1 MSGNAQFANP
11 PPSINLPNMSV
22 PPPTATPNLSAPPPN
37 LTTINTSGGYQHRY
51 ANHRDGN
58 RGFFKPFRPYHAPK
72 VVAGGQ
78 DSLQDEF
85 DGKRLRKSVMR
96 KTVDYNAAII
106 KSLENRVWQR
116 DYRDRRAL
124 QPDVIYYP
132 DLLPPP
138 SYVDNPIN
146 AVTTRFVKTA
156 TNKMRCPIFCMAWT
170 PEGRRLVTGA
180 SSGEFTLWNG
190 LTFNFETIL
199 QAHDSPVRTMVW
211 SHNESWMVTG
221 DHAGY
226 VKYWQSNM
234 NNVKMFQA
242 HKEAIRGL
250 SFSPTDHK
258 LATCSDDGT
267 VRIWDFLRC
276 HEERILRG
284 HGADVKCVHWHPQK
298 SLVISGS
305 KDNQQ
310 PVKLWDPKTG
320 QSLATLH
327 AHKSTVM
334 DVKWNENGN
343 WLVTASRDHLL
354 KLFDLRNLSQ
364 EVQTFRGHKKEASS
378 VAWHPSHE
386 GLFCSGGSDG
396 AILFWHVGADKE
408 VGAIEQAHDSIVWTL
423 AWHPLGHILC
433 SGSNDHTSKFWTRN
447 RPGDLMRDKYNL
459 NTLPAGSA
467 GIDDHEI
474 ADEAAVIPGMGPE
487 DRISVEGEP
496 EDKNSGIPGLD
507 LDHTADEGKKFANKK
522 VPYSKPIPR
531 NFQAQWNE
539 MEAEDIEQV
548 EALNAFV
555 NQLIET
561 TPGAVPLNEVAPNA
575 IILYGKMIPVEPGS
589 KLAEAIGKGNDAINK
604 LVFSGEIEELR
615 DVVGPSEDVDEA
627 DEFLHDDGDIDYTK
641 VPDIDLPPPLP
652 SSKFAQ
658 NPELLKTL
666 NRGGKRKFDQLI
678 GWSDGGASDRTSKI
692 HQPVFGGSIT
702 EDSQSSD
709 TDLRFNVGNS
719 LKSNALS
726 GDGFHSSQDEDL
738 RRMAAGDM
746 RGMNRNDEDLR
757 FGGPGR
763 LSGNSDH
770 DMRNSYGDKD
780 FRQMS
785 HGFGMKKP
793 SSDGDPYGERDGRSR
808 WDDEKNRPDGS
819 RKSDF
824 PGSNFDKRDGMPM
837 GMSSMGNN
845 TPHMGNNMPHMGNM
859 PNHHNMQNINPNMPP
874 PIPSMVPHPNMTQ
887 HPNMQN
893 KNNPNMPPHPNM
905 QNMDGSMQ
913 HMMHHP
919 NMPPS
924 FGPNGPPPGNF
935 GPNFRPPNGNF
946 GPNQHFRPNPMVP
959 FAPNAGPF
967 NNNFQGPPNF
977 RGPNPGNSSNF
988 DRTGFGS
995 NFRGPNPGNQSQ
1007 SSGGPNNYNS
1017 GFGNFGGGGSGGG
1030 GGKNSHNRGMNR
1042 GSNDN
1047 MGRNNYNRGRGRDN
1061 DQSRGSGSRS
1071 RDNY

>member
-1 MSGNAQFANP
+1 MSGNIQFANP
-11 PPSINLPNMSV
+11 PPTVSLPNMSV
-22 PPPTATPNLSAPPPN
+22 PPPTTPNLSAPPPN
-37 LTTINTSGGYQHRY
+37 LTTINTSGSYQHRY
-51 ANHRDGN
+51 TNHREGN

-72 VVAGGQ
+72 IVTGGQ
-78 DSLQDEF
+78 ETLQDEF

-96 KTVDYNAAII
+96 KTVDYNSAII

-138 SYVDNPIN
+138 SYIDNPIN

-487 DRISVEGEP
+487 DRINADCESEE
-496 EDKNSGIPGLD
+496 KNGGIPGLD
-507 LDHTADEGKKFANKK
+507 LDHAVDEGKKFANKK

-539 MEAEDIEQV
+539 IEGEDEQV
-548 EALNAFV
+548 ELVNQFV

-561 TPGAVPLNEVAPNA
+561 TPGAVPLNEVTPNA
-575 IILYGKMIPVEPGS
+575 IILYGKMIPVESGS
-589 KLAEAIGKGNDAINK
+589 KLAQAISKGTDAINK
-604 LVFSGEIEELR
+604 LVFSGEVEELR
-615 DVVGPSEDVDEA
+615 ELVCPQA
-627 DEFLHDDGDIDYTK
+627 DMEVEEYLLDDKEIDFSK
-641 VPDIDLPPPLP
+641 VPNVNLPPPLP

-658 NPELLKTL
+658 NPELLKSL

-678 GWSDGGASDRTSKI
+678 GWSDGGASDRISKM
-692 HQPVFGGSIT
+692 HQPVFSGVIT
-702 EDSQSSD
+702 EDSQSND
-709 TDLRFNVGNS
+709 TDLRFSKSSLAAESNS
-719 LKSNALS
+719 
-726 GDGFHSSQDEDL
+726 FHSGQDEDH
-738 RRMAAGDM
+738 RRSGLHDLSRSN
-746 RGMNRNDEDLR
+746 RGDEDLR
-757 FGGPGR
+757 FNMSTGPGR
-763 LSGNSDH
+763 PSSVNEYDSRGN
-770 DMRNSYGDKD
+770 NFADKD
-780 FRQMS
+780 FRN
-785 HGFGMKKP
+785 FL
-793 SSDGDPYGERDGRSR
+793 SSKSLDDDDYDEREHDNVSGR
-808 WDDEKNRPDGS
+808 WDDEEADGS
-819 RKSDF
+819 RGKLDSTF
-824 PGSNFDKRDGMPM
+824 GNNFDKRDNGVAM
-837 GMSSMGNN
+837 G
-845 TPHMGNNMPHMGNM
+845 MGNNMHGPMAGIPHL

-874 PIPSMVPHPNMTQ
+874 PMPSLVPHPNMSQ
-887 HPNMQN
+887 HPSMQG
-893 KNNPNMPPHPNM
+893 KPPHPGMPGIDGPMPPHMMPPHPNM
-905 QNMDGSMQ
+905 
-913 HMMHHP
+913 HP
-919 NMPPS
+919 G
-924 FGPNGPPPGNF
+924 FGLNGPPPGGF
-935 GPNFRPPNGNF
+935 GPNFRPPPPNSNF
-946 GPNQHFRPNPMVP
+946 GPNHFRPNPMLP
-959 FAPNAGPF
+959 FGPNQGPPPF
-967 NNNFQGPPNF
+967 GNNFQGPPNF
-977 RGPNPGNSSNF
+977 RGPNVAPMNF
-988 DRTGFGS
+988 DRPSFGP
-995 NFRGPNPGNQSQ
+995 NFRGQTPQGQL
-1007 SSGGPNNYNS
+1007 NNFNS
-1017 GFGNFGGGGSGGG
+1017 NFGNFGKNGPNRGISRGGG
-1030 GGKNSHNRGMNR
+1030 
-1042 GSNDN
+1042 D
-1047 MGRNNYNRGRGRDN
+1047 MGRGGYNNRGRGRDN
-1061 DQSRGSGSRS
+1061 DQSRGGRG

>member
-1 MSGNAQFANP
+1 
-11 PPSINLPNMSV
+11 MSV
-22 PPPTATPNLSAPPPN
+22 PPPSAPNLSAPPPN
-37 LTTINTSGGYQHRY
+37 LTTINTSGSYQHRY
-51 ANHRDGN
+51 TNHREGA

-78 DSLQDEF
+78 DTLQDEF

-96 KTVDYNAAII
+96 KTVDYNSAII

-138 SYVDNPIN
+138 SYIDNPIN

-459 NTLPAGSA
+459 NTLPAGAA
-467 GIDDHEI
+467 GVDDHEI

-487 DRISVEGEP
+487 DRINADGEP
-496 EDKNSGIPGLD
+496 EDKSGGIPGLD
-507 LDHTADEGKKFANKK
+507 LDHAVDEGKKFANKK

-539 MEAEDIEQV
+539 MEAEDMEQV

-561 TPGAVPLNEVAPNA
+561 TPGAVPLNEVTPNA

-589 KLAEAIGKGNDAINK
+589 KLAEAIAKGNDAINK
-604 LVFSGEIEELR
+604 LVFSGDIEELR
-615 DVVGPSEDVDEA
+615 DVVGPPDNVDEA
-627 DEFLHDDGDIDYTK
+627 EEYLQDDGEIDYSK
-641 VPDIDLPPPLP
+641 VPDVDLPPPLP

-658 NPELLKTL
+658 NPELLKAL

-692 HQPVFGGSIT
+692 HQPVFGGIIT

-709 TDLRFNVGNS
+709 TDLRYTGKSSLLSNDSNS
-719 LKSNALS
+719 
-726 GDGFHSSQDEDL
+726 FHGGQDEDM
-738 RRMAAGDM
+738 RKSSHGDGS
-746 RGMNRNDEDLR
+746 RGTSRSDEDLR
-757 FGGPGR
+757 FSVSSGPGR
-763 LSGNSDH
+763 PSSHADY
-770 DMRNSYGDKD
+770 DVRNNYGDKD
-780 FRQMS
+780 FRSS
-785 HGFGMKKP
+785 HGFSLKK
-793 SSDGDPYGERDGRSR
+793 SLDNDVYDERDRDSR
-808 WDDEKNRPDGS
+808 WDDEKISDGS
-819 RKSDF
+819 RKSD
-824 PGSNFDKRDGMPM
+824 GSFSGGSFDKRDGMPM
-837 GMSSMGNN
+837 GMAPGMGNS
-845 TPHMGNNMPHMGNM
+845 MPHLGNSLSHM

-874 PIPSMVPHPNMTQ
+874 PIPSLVPHPNMAQ
-887 HPNMQN
+887 HPGMQNKPMHPNMQGMEG
-893 KNNPNMPPHPNM
+893 PMA
-905 QNMDGSMQ
+905 

-919 NMPPS
+919 SIHPG
-924 FGPNGPPPGNF
+924 FGPNGPPPPGNF

-946 GPNQHFRPNPMVP
+946 GPNQHFRPSPMPP
-959 FAPNAGPF
+959 FGPNQGPHF
-967 NNNFQGPPNF
+967 NNSFQGMPNF
-977 RGPNPGNSSNF
+977 RGPNSGPPNF
-988 DRTGFGS
+988 DRPGFGPG
-995 NFRGPNPGNQSQ
+995 FRGQNPGGQNQ
-1007 SSGGPNNYNS
+1007 PNNFNS
-1017 GFGNFGGGGSGGG
+1017 NFGNFGGGSGKGG
-1030 GGKNSHNRGMNR
+1030 PNRGMNR
-1042 GSNDN
+1042 GPNDSS
-1047 MGRNNYNRGRGRDN
+1047 MGRSGYNNRGRGRDG
-1061 DQSRGSGSRS
+1061 DQPRGSRG

>member
-1 MSGNAQFANP
+1 M
-11 PPSINLPNMSV
+11 
-22 PPPTATPNLSAPPPN
+22 
-37 LTTINTSGGYQHRY
+37 
-51 ANHRDGN
+51 
-58 RGFFKPFRPYHAPK
+58 
-72 VVAGGQ
+72 
-78 DSLQDEF
+78 QDEF

-96 KTVDYNAAII
+96 KTVDYNSAII
-106 KSLENRVWQR
+106 KSLENRIWQR

-138 SYVDNPIN
+138 SYMDNPIN

-459 NTLPAGSA
+459 NTLPAGA
-467 GIDDHEI
+467 TGIDDHEI

-487 DRISVEGEP
+487 DRINADGEL
-496 EDKNSGIPGLD
+496 EDKNGGIPGLD
-507 LDHTADEGKKFANKK
+507 LDHAVDEGKKFANKK

-539 MEAEDIEQV
+539 MEAEDMEQV

-561 TPGAVPLNEVAPNA
+561 TPGAVPLNEITPNA
-575 IILYGKMIPVEPGS
+575 VILYGKMISVEPGS
-589 KLAEAIGKGNDAINK
+589 KLAEAISKGNDAINK

-615 DVVGPSEDVDEA
+615 DVVSPPDNTDEA
-627 DEFLHDDGDIDYTK
+627 EEYLQDEGDIDYSK

-658 NPELLKTL
+658 NPELLKAL

-692 HQPVFGGSIT
+692 HQPVFGGIMT

-709 TDLRFNVGNS
+709 TDLRYSVG
-719 LKSNALS
+719 KSNMLS
-726 GDGFHSSQDEDL
+726 GDSANLYHTGQDEDL
-738 RRMAAGDM
+738 RRLHANDSRIGSRGDDDM
-746 RGMNRNDEDLR
+746 RFGMPS
-757 FGGPGR
+757 GPGR
-763 LSGNSDH
+763 PGSHSDQ
-770 DMRNSYGDKD
+770 DSRNNYGDKD
-780 FRQMS
+780 FRHIGLHS
-785 HGFGMKKP
+785 FSGKK
-793 SSDGDPYGERDGRSR
+793 SFDDDGYDDRDRDEDSR
-808 WDDEKNRPDGS
+808 WIEEKGVNSDP
-819 RKSDF
+819 RKSEGAF
-824 PGSNFDKRDGMPM
+824 AMSNFDKRDNI
-837 GMSSMGNN
+837 SSGI
-845 TPHMGNNMPHMGNM
+845 NNMSPFMSNNM
-859 PNHHNMQNINPNMPP
+859 AHITNHHNMQNINPNMPP
-874 PIPSMVPHPNMTQ
+874 MGNLMSHSSMP
-887 HPNMQN
+887 PNMQN
-893 KNNPNMPPHPNM
+893 KPPHPNM
-905 QNMDGSMQ
+905 QNMDGPMS

-919 NMPPS
+919 NMHPN
-924 FGPNGPPPGNF
+924 FGPNGPPPGSF
-935 GPNFRPPNGNF
+935 GNNFRPPNGNF
-946 GPNQHFRPNPMVP
+946 GPNQHFRPGSIPPFGPNQVP
-959 FAPNAGPF
+959 PF
-967 NNNFQGPPNF
+967 GGNFQGPGNFRMHGFGNSGPPNFDRSGFSGNF
-977 RGPNPGNSSNF
+977 RGQNS
-988 DRTGFGS
+988 GGQ
-995 NFRGPNPGNQSQ
+995 NQ
-1007 SSGGPNNYNS
+1007 GGPNNFNNS
-1017 GFGNFGGGGSGGG
+1017 FGSFASGNKSGL
-1030 GGKNSHNRGMNR
+1030 NRGMNR
-1042 GSNDN
+1042 GPNDN
-1047 MGRNNYNRGRGRDN
+1047 SMGRSGGGYNNRGRGRDS
-1061 DQSRGSGSRS
+1061 DQPRGSRG

>member
-1 MSGNAQFANP
+1 
-11 PPSINLPNMSV
+11 
-22 PPPTATPNLSAPPPN
+22 
-37 LTTINTSGGYQHRY
+37 
-51 ANHRDGN
+51 
-58 RGFFKPFRPYHAPK
+58 
-72 VVAGGQ
+72 
-78 DSLQDEF
+78 
-85 DGKRLRKSVMR
+85 
-96 KTVDYNAAII
+96 
-106 KSLENRVWQR
+106 
-116 DYRDRRAL
+116 
-124 QPDVIYYP
+124 
-132 DLLPPP
+132 
-138 SYVDNPIN
+138 
-146 AVTTRFVKTA
+146 
-156 TNKMRCPIFCMAWT
+156 
-170 PEGRRLVTGA
+170 
-180 SSGEFTLWNG
+180 
-190 LTFNFETIL
+190 
-199 QAHDSPVRTMVW
+199 MVW

-459 NTLPAGSA
+459 NTLPAGAA

-487 DRISVEGEP
+487 DRINADCES
-496 EDKNSGIPGLD
+496 EDKDSGIPGLD
-507 LDHTADEGKKFANKK
+507 LDHAVDEGKKFANKK

-561 TPGAVPLNEVAPNA
+561 TPGAVPLNEVTPNA
-575 IILYGKMIPVEPGS
+575 IILYGKMIPVESGS
-589 KLAEAIGKGNDAINK
+589 KLAEAIGKGTDAINK

-615 DVVGPSEDVDEA
+615 DIVGSPDNVDEA
-627 DEFLHDDGDIDYTK
+627 EEYLQDDGDIDYSK
-641 VPDIDLPPPLP
+641 VPDVDLPPPLP

-658 NPELLKTL
+658 NPELLKSL

-678 GWSDGGASDRTSKI
+678 GWSDGGTSDRISKM
-692 HQPVFGGSIT
+692 HQPVFGGVII

-709 TDLRFNVGNS
+709 TDLRFGIGKSNS
-719 LKSNALS
+719 LTADSNS
-726 GDGFHSSQDEDL
+726 FHSGQDED
-738 RRMAAGDM
+738 RRTILHIDLT
-746 RGMNRNDEDLR
+746 RSSSRDEDLR
-757 FGGPGR
+757 FNISGRPGSR
-763 LSGNSDH
+763 NEYDSRGNSFL
-770 DMRNSYGDKD
+770 DKD
-780 FRQMS
+780 FRTLS
-785 HGFGMKKP
+785 SFLPKP
-793 SSDGDPYGERDGRSR
+793 VDNDYDEREHDNAGSR
-808 WDDEKNRPDGS
+808 WDDEKDNSRGKLDGM
-819 RKSDF
+819 F
-824 PGSNFDKRDGMPM
+824 AGNFDKRDNGIAMGPGGMSNSIHGHMVGMP
-837 GMSSMGNN
+837 
-845 TPHMGNNMPHMGNM
+845 HL

-874 PIPSMVPHPNMTQ
+874 PLPSLVHPSMSQHPGMQGKPHPGM
-887 HPNMQN
+887 PGLDG
-893 KNNPNMPPHPNM
+893 PMPPHMMPHP
-905 QNMDGSMQ
+905 SM
-913 HMMHHP
+913 HP
-919 NMPPS
+919 G
-924 FGPNGPPPGNF
+924 FGPNGPPPGGF
-935 GPNFRPPNGNF
+935 GPNFRPPPNGNF
-946 GPNQHFRPNPMVP
+946 GPNHFRPNPMLP
-959 FAPNAGPF
+959 FGPNQGPPPF
-967 NNNFQGPPNF
+967 GNSFQGPPNF
-977 RGPNPGNSSNF
+977 RGPNVSPMNF
-988 DRTGFGS
+988 DRPGFGP
-995 NFRGPNPGNQSQ
+995 NFRGQNPQSQ
-1007 SSGGPNNYNS
+1007 LNNFNS
-1017 GFGNFGGGGSGGG
+1017 NFGNFG
-1030 GGKNSHNRGMNR
+1030 KNGPNRGMNR
-1042 GSNDN
+1042 GGGNDN
-1047 MGRNNYNRGRGRDN
+1047 MGRSGYSNRGRGRDN
-1061 DQSRGSGSRS
+1061 DQSRGGRN

>member
-1 MSGNAQFANP
+1 MSANAQFASP
-11 PPSINLPNMSV
+11 PPAINLPNMSV
-22 PPPTATPNLSAPPPN
+22 PPPTTPNLSAPPPN
-37 LTTINTSGGYQHRY
+37 LTTISTSGGYQHRFN
-51 ANHRDGN
+51 NHREG

-72 VVAGGQ
+72 VISGGQ
-78 DSLQDEF
+78 DALQDEF

-96 KTVDYNAAII
+96 KTVDYNSAII

-124 QPDVIYYP
+124 QPDVMYYP

-459 NTLPAGSA
+459 NTLPAGA
-467 GIDDHEI
+467 CGIDDHEI

-487 DRISVEGEP
+487 DKINADIEMEEENNSTI
-496 EDKNSGIPGLD
+496 SGIPGLD
-507 LDHTADEGKKFANKK
+507 LDHTADDSKKLASKK

-539 MEAEDIEQV
+539 MEAEDPEQV
-548 EALNAFV
+548 EALNAIV

-561 TPGAVPLNEVAPNA
+561 TPGAVPLNEVTPNA
-575 IILYGKMIPVEPGS
+575 IILYGKMVPVEPGS
-589 KLAEAIGKGNDAINK
+589 KLADAILKGNDAINK
-604 LVFSGEIEELR
+604 LVTAGEIEELK
-615 DVVGPSEDVDEA
+615 DVALTTPEPVADPEDFLQDEG
-627 DEFLHDDGDIDYTK
+627 EIDYSK
-641 VPDIDLPPPLP
+641 VPDIDLPAPLP

-658 NPELLKTL
+658 NPELLKAL

-678 GWSDGGASDRTSKI
+678 GWSDNERNSRL
-692 HQPVFGGSIT
+692 HQPVFGGSML
-702 EDSQSSD
+702 EDSCNSD
-709 TDLRFNVGNS
+709 TDLRHMMNITGVDMAAY
-719 LKSNALS
+719 LA
-726 GDGFHSSQDEDL
+726 QDEDL
-738 RRMAAGDM
+738 RRLNSLD
-746 RGMNRNDEDLR
+746 RMNNIGSMNTNSINRDEDMR
-757 FGGPGR
+757 FGGGSSGPGR
-763 LSGNSDH
+763 PDFDG
-770 DMRNSYGDKD
+770 RNSFGDRDFRLNIPPPNFKSSNQDGDSFGDSDSRPRPWDDDKD
-780 FRQMS
+780 
-785 HGFGMKKP
+785 
-793 SSDGDPYGERDGRSR
+793 
-808 WDDEKNRPDGS
+808 NR
-819 RKSDF
+819 
-824 PGSNFDKRDGMPM
+824 NFDKRDML
-837 GMSSMGNN
+837 SSSLGNN
-845 TPHMGNNMPHMGNM
+845 SQLGSLSLQMGGLSSSSSHLNT
-859 PNHHNMQNINPNMPP
+859 NHHNMQNISPNMPP
-874 PIPSMVPHPNMTQ
+874 TMNLSTNLALNPTL
-887 HPNMQN
+887 QN
-893 KNNPNMPPHPNM
+893 KTNNLLNSGITDGLPP
-905 QNMDGSMQ
+905 
-913 HMMHHP
+913 HMMHLPP
-919 NMPPS
+919 N
-924 FGPNGPPPGNF
+924 FGPNGPNPSQLPPNF
-935 GPNFRPPNGNF
+935 NPNFRPPNGNF
-946 GPNQHFRPNPMVP
+946 PGNHQFRQMGP
-959 FAPNAGPF
+959 FAH
-967 NNNFQGPPNF
+967 NNFGNFQGPPGFRCPNPNNPPPNFERGNFGPNF
-977 RGPNPGNSSNF
+977 RGQMGGNGGNSG
-988 DRTGFGS
+988 GF
-995 NFRGPNPGNQSQ
+995 
-1007 SSGGPNNYNS
+1007 NS
-1017 GFGNFGGGGSGGG
+1017 GFNNKNFGGGNNG
-1030 GGKNSHNRGMNR
+1030 GGKNGGRG
-1042 GSNDN
+1042 
-1047 MGRNNYNRGRGRDN
+1047 MGRNNDNNRSNYGGRGRGRDGEG
-1061 DQSRGSGSRS
+1061 SRGSRG

>member
-1 MSGNAQFANP
+1 MSANAQFANQSP
-11 PPSINLPNMSV
+11 AVSLPNMSV
-22 PPPTATPNLSAPPPN
+22 PPPGTPNLSAPPPN
-37 LTTINTSGGYQHRY
+37 LTTINTSGSYPHRY
-51 ANHRDGN
+51 ANHREGN

-78 DSLQDEF
+78 DTLQDEF

-96 KTVDYNAAII
+96 KTVDYNSAII

-138 SYVDNPIN
+138 SYIDNPIN

-298 SLVISGS
+298 GLVISGS

-354 KLFDLRNLSQ
+354 KLFDIRNLSQ

-487 DRISVEGEP
+487 DRINADGEA
-496 EDKNSGIPGLD
+496 EDKSGGIPGLD
-507 LDHTADEGKKFANKK
+507 LDHAVDEGKKFANKK

-561 TPGAVPLNEVAPNA
+561 TPGAVPLNEVTPNA
-575 IILYGKMIPVEPGS
+575 IILYGKMIPVEAGS
-589 KLAEAIGKGNDAINK
+589 KLAEAISKGTDAINK

-615 DVVGPSEDVDEA
+615 DVVGPPDNTDEA
-627 DEFLHDDGDIDYTK
+627 EEYLQDDGEIDYSK

-692 HQPVFGGSIT
+692 HQPVFGGVMT

-709 TDLRFNVGNS
+709 TDLRFGLGKPNVGESNS
-719 LKSNALS
+719 
-726 GDGFHSSQDEDL
+726 FHGDEDH
-738 RRMAAGDM
+738 RRGASHDPM
-746 RGMNRNDEDLR
+746 RSSNRDDEDLR
-757 FGGPGR
+757 FNISGPGR
-763 LSGNSDH
+763 PGSHEYDPRSN
-770 DMRNSYGDKD
+770 NFADKD
-780 FRQMS
+780 FRIS
-785 HGFGMKKP
+785 GFSLLKKL
-793 SSDGDPYGERDGRSR
+793 DNDMYDDRERDGTSSGR
-808 WDDEKNRPDGS
+808 WDDEKDDGP
-819 RKSDF
+819 RGKSDGAF
-824 PGSNFDKRDGMPM
+824 AGNSFDKRDSSMAMVPGMGNSMHGHMAGMPHL
-837 GMSSMGNN
+837 S
-845 TPHMGNNMPHMGNM
+845 
-859 PNHHNMQNINPNMPP
+859 NHHNMQNINPNMPP
-874 PIPSMVPHPNMTQ
+874 PIPSLVPHPNMQQ
-887 HPNMQN
+887 HPGMQG
-893 KNNPNMPPHPNM
+893 KPHPGM
-905 QNMDGSMQ
+905 PGMDGSMPS
-913 HMMHHP
+913 HLMAHHP
-919 NMPPS
+919 NMHPG
-924 FGPNGPPPGNF
+924 FGPNGPPPGGF
-935 GPNFRPPNGNF
+935 GPNFRPPPNGNF
-946 GPNQHFRPNPMVP
+946 GPNHFRPSPMPP
-959 FAPNAGPF
+959 FGPNQGPPPF
-967 NNNFQGPPNF
+967 GNNFQGAPNF
-977 RGPNPGNSSNF
+977 RGPNAGPMSF
-988 DRTGFGS
+988 ERPGFGP
-995 NFRGPNPGNQSQ
+995 NFRGQNSQ
-1007 SSGGPNNYNS
+1007 GQLNS
-1017 GFGNFGGGGSGGG
+1017 FNSNFGNFG
-1030 GGKNSHNRGMNR
+1030 KNGPNRVMNR
-1042 GSNDN
+1042 GSGDRS
-1047 MGRNNYNRGRGRDN
+1047 GYNNRSRGRDN
-1061 DQSRGSGSRS
+1061 DQSRSGRG

>member
-1 MSGNAQFANP
+1 MSTNTQFSNLSPAI
-11 PPSINLPNMSV
+11 SLPNMSV
-22 PPPTATPNLSAPPPN
+22 PPPSAPNLSAPPPN
-37 LTTINTSGGYQHRY
+37 LTTINTSGSYQHRY
-51 ANHRDGN
+51 TNHRDGN

-78 DSLQDEF
+78 DTLQDEF

-96 KTVDYNAAII
+96 KTVDYNSAII

-310 PVKLWDPKTG
+310 PVKLWDPKSG

-334 DVKWNENGN
+334 DIKWNENGN

-354 KLFDLRNLSQ
+354 KLFDLRNLNQ

-459 NTLPAGSA
+459 NTLPAGTA
-467 GIDDHEI
+467 GVDDHEI

-487 DRISVEGEP
+487 DRINADGEL
-496 EDKNSGIPGLD
+496 EDKSGEIPGLD
-507 LDHTADEGKKFANKK
+507 LDHAVDEGKKFTNKK

-561 TPGAVPLNEVAPNA
+561 TPGAVPLSELSPTA

-615 DVVGPSEDVDEA
+615 DVVGPLNSVDETEDYLQ
-627 DEFLHDDGDIDYTK
+627 DEGEIDYSK

-692 HQPVFGGSIT
+692 HQPVFGGVIT
-702 EDSQSSD
+702 DDVQSSD
-709 TDLRFNVGNS
+709 GETRYS
-719 LKSNALS
+719 ASKSN
-726 GDGFHSSQDEDL
+726 DNSSFQGQDEDL
-738 RRMAAGDM
+738 RRIAHGDSRSM
-746 RGMNRNDEDLR
+746 QRGDEDLR
-757 FGGPGR
+757 YNTSSGPGR
-763 LSGNSDH
+763 PGSRSEYDIRSN
-770 DMRNSYGDKD
+770 YGDKD
-780 FRQMS
+780 FRSMNSQ
-785 HGFGMKKP
+785 GFLLKK
-793 SSDGDPYGERDGRSR
+793 SSENDLYDDKERDGSR
-808 WDDEKNRPDGS
+808 WDDEKIMSSSS
-819 RKSDF
+819 RKTDSNF
-824 PGSNFDKRDGMPM
+824 SSSNFDKRDNMQLNIGPGM
-837 GMSSMGNN
+837 GSNMS
-845 TPHMGNNMPHMGNM
+845 HIGNNMSHL
-859 PNHHNMQNINPNMPP
+859 PNHHNMQNINPNMPL
-874 PIPSMVPHPNMTQ
+874 PIPNLVQ
-887 HPNMQN
+887 HPNMPQHPGMQN
-893 KNNPNMPPHPNM
+893 KLPHGNV
-905 QNMDGSMQ
+905 QGMDGPMP

-919 NMPPS
+919 GMHPA
-924 FGPNGPPPGNF
+924 FGPNGPPPPGGF

-946 GPNQHFRPNPMVP
+946 GPNQHFRPNPMPP
-959 FAPNAGPF
+959 FGPNQGPPF
-967 NNNFQGPPNF
+967 NSNFQGTPNFRVPNSGPSNFDRPGFGPNF
-977 RGPNPGNSSNF
+977 RGQNVGSQNAPNHFNSN
-988 DRTGFGS
+988 
-995 NFRGPNPGNQSQ
+995 
-1007 SSGGPNNYNS
+1007 
-1017 GFGNFGGGGSGGG
+1017 FGNFGCN
-1030 GGKNSHNRGMNR
+1030 KNGPNRGINR
-1042 GSNDN
+1042 GPNDNN
-1047 MGRNNYNRGRGRDN
+1047 MGRNGYNNRGRVRDSDQSRGTRGRDN
-1061 DQSRGSGSRS
+1061 
-1071 RDNY
+1071 Y

>member
-1 MSGNAQFANP
+1 MSANTQFANP
-11 PPSINLPNMSV
+11 PPAISLPNMSV
-22 PPPTATPNLSAPPPN
+22 PPPATPNLSAPPPN
-37 LTTINTSGGYQHRY
+37 LTTINTSGSYQHRY
-51 ANHRDGN
+51 TNHRDGA

-72 VVAGGQ
+72 IVAAGQ
-78 DSLQDEF
+78 DTLQDEF

-96 KTVDYNAAII
+96 KTVDYNSAII

-124 QPDVIYYP
+124 QPDVMYYP

-467 GIDDHEI
+467 GVDDHEI

-487 DRISVEGEP
+487 DRINADGEP
-496 EDKNSGIPGLD
+496 EDKSGGIPGLD
-507 LDHTADEGKKFANKK
+507 LDHAVDEGKKFANKK

-539 MEAEDIEQV
+539 MEAEDMEQV

-561 TPGAVPLNEVAPNA
+561 TPGAVPLNEVTPNG

-589 KLAEAIGKGNDAINK
+589 KLAEAISKGNDAINK

-615 DVVGPSEDVDEA
+615 DVVGPPDNMDDSEEY
-627 DEFLHDDGDIDYTK
+627 LQDDGEIDYSK
-641 VPDIDLPPPLP
+641 VPDIELPPPLP

-658 NPELLKTL
+658 NPELLKAL

-692 HQPVFGGSIT
+692 HQPVFGGVMT

-709 TDLRFNVGNS
+709 TDLRYTGA
-719 LKSNALS
+719 KSNQHS
-726 GDGFHSSQDEDL
+726 NETNSFHSGQDEDL
-738 RRMAAGDM
+738 RKLPHGESTRNT
-746 RGMNRNDEDLR
+746 NRDEDLR
-757 FGGPGR
+757 FNISSGPGR
-763 LSGNSDH
+763 PSSRSDY
-770 DMRNSYGDKD
+770 DVRSNFADKD
-780 FRQMS
+780 FRSS
-785 HGFGMKKP
+785 HGFSLKKP
-793 SSDGDPYGERDGRSR
+793 LDNDIYDDRDRDGSSR
-808 WDDEKNRPDGS
+808 WDDEKSMNDGP
-819 RKSDF
+819 RKGDGGFSN
-824 PGSNFDKRDGMPM
+824 NFDKRDNIPIGI
-837 GMSSMGNN
+837 GIS
-845 TPHMGNNMPHMGNM
+845 NNMPHLGNSISHISS
-859 PNHHNMQNINPNMPP
+859 HHNMQNINPNMTP
-874 PIPSMVPHPNMTQ
+874 PIPSLVPHPNMSQ
-887 HPNMQN
+887 HPMQN
-893 KNNPNMPPHPNM
+893 KPLHPGM
-905 QNMDGSMQ
+905 QGIDGPM

-919 NMPPS
+919 NMHPG

-946 GPNQHFRPNPMVP
+946 GPNQHFRPSPLPP
-959 FAPNAGPF
+959 FGPNQGPF
-967 NNNFQGPPNF
+967 GNNFQGLPNF
-977 RGPNPGNSSNF
+977 RGPNSGPPNF
-988 DRTGFGS
+988 DRPGFGPG
-995 NFRGPNPGNQSQ
+995 FRGQNPGQN
-1007 SSGGPNNYNS
+1007 PANNFNS
-1017 GFGNFGGGGSGGG
+1017 NFGNFGNKLGP
-1030 GGKNSHNRGMNR
+1030 NRGPMNR
-1042 GSNDN
+1042 GPNDNN
-1047 MGRNNYNRGRGRDN
+1047 MGRMGRSGYNNRGRGRDG
-1061 DQSRGSGSRS
+1061 DQPRGIRG